1 MHLVTDNHPSS
12 IVVFGEAGHYR
23 WFNKVALDL
32 TGLSRQALFD
42 KPITSV
48 IGPAEGRKIER
59 WVQDCLA
66 AGKPMTVT
74 HSANVEGKGERSEE
88 HTSELQSLMRISYAV
103 FCLNK
108 KEICHKNE
116 KTHV

>member
-23 WFNKVALDL
+23 WFNKVSRDR

-74 HSANVEGKGERSEE
+74 HSVNVEGKAWVWSFRNALSSMASLPSGSRSK
-88 HTSELQSLMRISYAV
+88 SESQLP
-103 FCLNK
+103 
-108 KEICHKNE
+108 EIGRAHD
-116 KTHV
+116 